1 VSALDMVPRRIA
13 PRRLAWV
20 VRNRWP
26 PVALIL
32 TSGQTDLP
40 PTDLPS
46 GGRFLRKPYLP
57 SQVEAALR
65 QVI

>member
-1 VSALDMVPRRIA
+1 
-13 PRRLAWV
+13 
-20 VRNRWP
+20 
-26 PVALIL
+26 VALIL

-40 PTDLPS
+40 STDFPS